1 MVFPEPD
8 GPTIETTSP
17 EAMDKLISFTIVKTP
32 SGLLTSLVMF
42 LTSKIKSFTR
52 HSLLFVA
59 IVLTLLPTAN
69 FADENNHEFQKILV
83 LGDSLSA
90 GLGVDYDQ
98 SWPSLLQQR
107 LLKNKLKYSIVN
119 AGISGDTTSG
129 GLSRL
134 PKLIDKHQPSFL
146 ILELGGNDGLR
157 GTSLKAV
164 RKNMK
169 GMIEIAL
176 DKNINIILMGVQLPP
191 NYGEIYTRSFQDIFS
206 SLASEYNLALIQ
218 GTLKQM
224 ITDNLMQADGI
235 HPNVDGHIEIEKT
248 AWSQI
253 SPLLKRN

>member
-1 MVFPEPD
+1 
-8 GPTIETTSP
+8 
-17 EAMDKLISFTIVKTP
+17 
-32 SGLLTSLVMF
+32 MF
-42 LTSKIKSFTR
+42 LTSKIESFTR

>member
-1 MVFPEPD
+1 
-8 GPTIETTSP
+8 
-17 EAMDKLISFTIVKTP
+17 
-32 SGLLTSLVMF
+32 MF
-42 LTSKIKSFTR
+42 LTSKIESFTR

-69 FADENNHEFQKILV
+69 FADENDHEFQKILV

-90 GLGVDYDQ
+90 GLGVNYEQ
-98 SWPSLLQQR
+98 AWPSLLQKR
-107 LLKNKLKYSIVN
+107 MLKNNLKYSVVN

-164 RKNMK
+164 KKNMR
-169 GMIEIAL
+169 GMIDMAQN
-176 DKNINIILMGVQLPP
+176 KNITVVLMGVQLPP

-206 SLASEYNLALIQ
+206 SLASEYGLVLIQ

-224 ITDNLMQADGI
+224 ITDNLMQSDGI
-235 HPNVDGHIEIEKT
+235 HPNVEGHIEIEKT
-248 AWSQI
+248 AWGQI
-253 SPLLKRN
+253 LPLLTSN